1 MVPQTHRRNGSIM
14 QWIGNHSATE
24 MYQMKLIRYG
34 LAAALALAVGITVPA
49 FAQHDHGDDHGKD
62 KDRHEKRDVRDRH
75 EDHERHEA
83 REHEDHGRHEGWER
97 HEAREHEDH
106 GRHEGWERHEAREH
120 ERPVV
125 VERHYGRISEAH
137 WHEHFGRE
145 HRFVIVRPVIV
156 EGRSRF
162 QYGGYWFVIGRPLPP
177 GWRYTDEVYV
187 DYIDGGYYMCSP
199 VHPGV
204 HISINIL

>member
-1 MVPQTHRRNGSIM
+1 M
-14 QWIGNHSATE
+14 E
-24 MYQMKLIRYG
+24 KYLMKLIRYG
-34 LAAALALAVGITVPA
+34 LAALLALAVGVTMPA
-49 FAQHDHGDDHGKD
+49 FAQHDHDGDSHHGRDKD
-62 KDRHEKRDVRDRH
+62 KGREHREAHERHE
-75 EDHERHEA
+75 HERHEA
-83 REHEDHGRHEGWER
+83 REWHDN
-97 HEAREHEDH
+97 

-120 ERPVV
+120 ERHEFA
-125 VERHYGRISEAH
+125 ERHYGRIDDHH

-156 EGRSRF
+156 EGRPRF
-162 QYGGYWFVIGRPLPP
+162 HYGGYWFVIGRPLPP

-199 VHPGV
+199 RHPGV

>member
-1 MVPQTHRRNGSIM
+1 
-14 QWIGNHSATE
+14 
-24 MYQMKLIRYG
+24 MKLIRYG

-49 FAQHDHGDDHGKD
+49 FAQHDHGDDHHGKD
-62 KDRHEKRDVRDRH
+62 KDRHE
-75 EDHERHEA
+75 RHEA
-83 REHEDHGRHEGWER
+83 RERHEDHER

-125 VERHYGRISEAH
+125 VERRVVVERHYGRISDDH
-137 WHEHFGRE
+137 WHSHFGRE

-156 EGRSRF
+156 EGRPRF
-162 QYGGYWFVIGRPLPP
+162 QYGGYWFAIGHPLPP

>member
-1 MVPQTHRRNGSIM
+1 M

-34 LAAALALAVGITVPA
+34 LAAALALAVGVTVPA
-49 FAQHDHGDDHGKD
+49 FAQHDHDGDHHGKD
-62 KDRHEKRDVRDRH
+62 KDRHEKQVVRERH
-75 EDHERHEA
+75 DDHERHEA
-83 REHEDHGRHEGWER
+83 REHEDHGRHEGFER
-97 HEAREHEDH
+97 HEA
-106 GRHEGWERHEAREH
+106 H

-125 VERHYGRISEAH
+125 VERRVVVDRHYGRISDVR

-145 HRFVIVRPVIV
+145 HRFVIARPVIV
-156 EGRSRF
+156 EGRPRF
-162 QYGGYWFVIGRPLPP
+162 QYGGYWFVIGHPLPP

-187 DYIDGGYYMCSP
+187 DYINGGYFMCSP

-204 HISINIL
+204 HISINVL

>member
-1 MVPQTHRRNGSIM
+1 M
-14 QWIGNHSATE
+14 QGIGNHSATE

-49 FAQHDHGDDHGKD
+49 FAQHDHGDDNHGKD
-62 KDRHEKRDVRDRH
+62 KDRHE
-75 EDHERHEA
+75 RHEA
-83 REHEDHGRHEGWER
+83 RERHEDHER

-125 VERHYGRISEAH
+125 VERRVVVERHYGRISDDH
-137 WHEHFGRE
+137 WHSHFGRE

-156 EGRSRF
+156 EGRPRF
-162 QYGGYWFVIGRPLPP
+162 QYGGYWFAIGHPLPP